1 MNNKAGFAFHQF
13 VDLPYNWAY
22 NGSALV
28 NTVLR
33 TTDNNT
39 DPVRRLFRTPCD
51 TFPALKYMPSGWSLG
66 HLIVCPLTCKRP
78 QSLVEGGQSNFLV

>member
-1 MNNKAGFAFHQF
+1 MNDRAGFAYQQF
-13 VDLPYNWAY
+13 VDLPYNWDY

-39 DPVRRLFRTPCD
+39 DPVGYESVIVVVCHAMLC
-51 TFPALKYMPSGWSLG
+51 PSCL
-66 HLIVCPLTCKRP
+66 LIWGYQDFKFGNCFDSFKIV
-78 QSLVEGGQSNFLV
+78 S

>member
-1 MNNKAGFAFHQF
+1 MPALLVHVYDDSQVMNGKAGFAFDQF
-13 VDLPYNWAY
+13 VDLPYVWAY

-39 DPVRRLFRTPCD
+39 DPVSLICSLLSMS
-51 TFPALKYMPSGWSLG
+51 AL
-66 HLIVCPLTCKRP
+66 LTC
-78 QSLVEGGQSNFLV
+78 LC